1 MSGERR
7 KITVYLHPDDA
18 VADKAAITALDAMP
32 QRMRGDFYRN
42 AVISAVA
49 LSQVDARLPAVIAM
63 LFDGELNAKK
73 LVDTIEMITGI
84 PLHHTGE
91 DRADPNHTYP
101 MEECHVGTDP
111 DTEKNCI
118 RSKAKNLF

>member
-7 KITVYLHPDDA
+7 KITAYLHPDDA
-18 VADKAAITALDAMP
+18 MADKAAIAALDAMP

-42 AVISAVA
+42 ALISAVA

-63 LFDGELNAKK
+63 LFDGQLNARK
-73 LVDTIEMITGI
+73 LLDTIEMITGK
-84 PLHHTGE
+84 PTYHAELTPNSTQGRHT
-91 DRADPNHTYP
+91 
-101 MEECHVGTDP
+101 MSDP
-111 DTEKNCI
+111 DEEKNTL

>member
-18 VADKAAITALDAMP
+18 VADKAALAALDAMP

-42 AVISAVA
+42 ALISAVA

-63 LFDGELNAKK
+63 LFDGDLSARK

-84 PLHHTGE
+84 PLHQTGL
-91 DRADPNHTYP
+91 DPNNTYP
-101 MEECHVGTDP
+101 MDECHIRSDP
-111 DTEKNCI
+111 DAEENCI